1 MLHDEGF
8 HVSIYVGSG
17 LAIGRLNVPFSEK
30 RKRKAINFYG
40 HCVDRWITITDPMVK
55 SAFIP
60 DLNLL
65 IFSTYPILTHNFVQ
79 DNVALDLVK
88 HAGQQKQTSVVLITH
103 RTNETLHEQL
113 HVIEGHI
120 PRVRLTLVFLSEH
133 TELTMTNIFKE
144 RRLSHVRVNY
154 DGELFPWPRDGTS
167 KSRSPYRLSHFFP
180 TMPLQYAEGL
190 AGKGHSALL
199 GFSAPHSLADIDHI
213 EAFDSSSGQVFRFR
227 ATLGADMPTERTSRV
242 QCRACA
248 NWRRKAHEKLTLI

>member
-1 MLHDEGF
+1 MSHF
-8 HVSIYVGSG
+8 RKS
-17 LAIGRLNVPFSEK
+17 ARGRLS
-30 RKRKAINFYG
+30 NFYG

-120 PRVRLTLVFLSEH
+120 PRVRLTWCF
-133 TELTMTNIFKE
+133 
-144 RRLSHVRVNY
+144 
-154 DGELFPWPRDGTS
+154 
-167 KSRSPYRLSHFFP
+167 
-180 TMPLQYAEGL
+180 
-190 AGKGHSALL
+190 
-199 GFSAPHSLADIDHI
+199 
-213 EAFDSSSGQVFRFR
+213 
-227 ATLGADMPTERTSRV
+227 
-242 QCRACA
+242 
-248 NWRRKAHEKLTLI
+248 